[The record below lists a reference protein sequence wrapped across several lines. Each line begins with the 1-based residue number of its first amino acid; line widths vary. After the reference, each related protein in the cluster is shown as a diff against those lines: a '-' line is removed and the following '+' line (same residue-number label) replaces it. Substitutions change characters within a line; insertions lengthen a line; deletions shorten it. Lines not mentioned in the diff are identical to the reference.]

1 MLLDEERGAGSR
13 MADPPAGRPAGLA
26 AGTGLRRASAGL
38 AAPGAGYWVLVG
50 ALAGLD
56 ALWLVLAGIDV
67 AWTGLLAVS
76 GAVAVLLGLALLFS
90 AVKPE
95 PKLRAMALSSAYL
108 AAFTTAAALL
118 HYLSAT
124 LAPPLADPVL
134 ARVEAALGF
143 DWRGWVGFLA
153 GHPDLS
159 WWLALAYHSSGPQV
173 GLVVIAL
180 SAMSRVARLWAYA
193 RLFSLALLASIAV
206 SALFPAVGPYAH
218 YAPQTYPQGHLETV
232 GALWH
237 LDALHALREGTLPT
251 IALSEIRGLVTFPS
265 FHACLAVLTAWAL
278 APVPVIGPLAA
289 LLNGAILVAT
299 LGAGGHYLPDVL
311 AGTLMGIVL
320 VIVHGARHRRWS
332 GARRAVRV
340 AQWGRTIGPALGPRS
355 GTRPIDASGPA
366 PARAR

>member
-13 MADPPAGRPAGLA
+13 MADPPAGRLAGPA
-26 AGTGLRRASAGL
+26 AGTGIRWPSAGL
-38 AAPGAGYWVLVG
+38 AAPGAGYWALVG
-50 ALAGLD
+50 ALVGLD
-56 ALWLVLAGIDV
+56 ALWLALAGIDV

-108 AAFTTAAALL
+108 TAFTTAAALL

-134 ARVEAALGF
+134 ARFEAALGF

-180 SAMSRVARLWAYA
+180 SAVSRVARLWAYA

-218 YAPQTYPQGHLETV
+218 YAPQAYPQGHLETV

-311 AGTLMGIVL
+311 AGTLMGIFL
-320 VIVHGARHRRWS
+320 VVSHGARHRRSS

-340 AQWGRTIGPALGPRS
+340 AQWGRTIGPAPGPRS
-355 GTRPIDASGPA
+355 GIRSIDASGLA